1 MYRLPTEAAWEYAC
15 RAGTSTL
22 YSFGDDEES
31 LGEYAWHQGNSDRK
45 THPVGAKKPNYW
57 GLHDMHGNVW
67 EWCADWHGLYASEEV
82 SDPSGPETAAN
93 RVIRGGSWADDA
105 ECCRSAFRSG
115 NEPQFRD
122 LHRGFR
128 VAAVPPGGQPSTS
141 PSTSE

>member
-1 MYRLPTEAAWEYAC
+1 MVSHKC
-15 RAGTSTL
+15 KGHGGQFQTSRIRENKDYTL
-22 YSFGDDEES
+22 RHG
-31 LGEYAWHQGNSDRK
+31 
-45 THPVGAKKPNYW
+45 
-57 GLHDMHGNVW
+57 HDTILQVDNDSTMPGGWVTIHMHGNVW